1 MQANLSYLSNSP
13 AAGPP
18 DPHPLSRVCSAVV
31 TVNKETDIVAKHHRD
46 GAVSR
51 LHGAVSRLRHLSLR
65 VQTVHLREHP
75 FQSLLF
81 LWRN

>member
-18 DPHPLSRVCSAVV
+18 DPHPLTRVCSAVV
-31 TVNKETDIVAKHHRD
+31 TVNKETDIVATHHRD
-46 GAVSR
+46 GAVS
-51 LHGAVSRLRHLSLR
+51 GLRHLSLR